1 MTAGEIL
8 RKVHACTFCDESSVC
23 ARGKDNS
30 RLGGVLDGKRRAKR
44 DYGASLLKLQRD
56 EI

>member
-30 RLGGVLDGKRRAKR
+30 RLGGVLDGKRRPKR
-44 DYGASLLKLQRD
+44 EYGASLLKLHSD

>member
-8 RKVHACTFCDESSVC
+8 RKVHACTLSDESSVC

-30 RLGGVLDGKRRAKR
+30 RLGGVLDGKRRPKR
-44 DYGASLLKLQRD
+44 EYGASLLKLHSD